1 MELRAGGGNVYDN
14 GRPVEGDEFNVVWV
28 VDSNQLPFYRAERY
42 HQFHNGI
49 GKAFGR
55 DYTQDLKSAMIQAGK
70 LDGTGCPEFPF

>member
-1 MELRAGGGNVYDN
+1 LFFFKVYDN
-14 GRPVEGDEFNVVWV
+14 GRPVEGDECNVVWV

-55 DYTQDLKSAMIQAGK
+55 DYTQDLKSAMIQAGEITV
-70 LDGTGCPEFPF
+70 LCSLFSTIL